1 MSNIKYVISN
11 NKNFVISNNGDLISH
26 ANLASLLPSDDT
38 VISAGFLDVD
48 VDNEIVFN
56 NVFGKSVSVK
66 KEHNPEDI
74 DTIKDS
80 YKSGL
85 IEISTNIFFQ
95 SKNSSFVT
103 NFEPEKQYNVEV
115 FPERYNMSFS
125 KIDNN
130 KVKEILTPK
139 YY

>member
-1 MSNIKYVISN
+1 MSN
-11 NKNFVISNNGDLISH
+11 NKNFVISSNGDLISH
-26 ANLASLLPSDDT
+26 ANLASLLPSDD
-38 VISAGFLDVD
+38 VIVSAGFIAANISDI
-48 VDNEIVFN
+48 IVFN
-56 NVFGKSVSVK
+56 NVFGKSVSVN
-66 KEHNPEDI
+66 KEHNPKDI

-80 YKSGL
+80 YERGL

-95 SKNSSFVT
+95 AANSSFVA

-125 KIDNN
+125 KVDNN
-130 KVKEILTPK
+130 KVKEVLTPK